1 MLLDFW
7 KSVLISETNI
17 KKKVAEKIRCVC
29 IFLLDSVGTYH
40 NHCRNLRVSQNALY
54 RSVNKNFSSHKCGYF
69 FFFFSTTSH
78 RLAFDHCQMEVQIQ
92 NYLHHRSDSSLSIK
106 RALSLFLNFL
116 SFVDSSCSLKKLSS
130 ILHSVCVFLRSL
142 HIFY

>member
-1 MLLDFW
+1 MHFTDLSTKILAAT
-7 KSVLISETNI
+7 SVAI
-17 KKKVAEKIRCVC
+17 
-29 IFLLDSVGTYH
+29 
-40 NHCRNLRVSQNALY
+40 
-54 RSVNKNFSSHKCGYF
+54 F

-142 HIFY
+142 HIFYQIIQNYKIVVRELSKIWKRALKLTVSLLLPRKLLFPLHPAVFPSVEGS